1 MRSLPPPADRSVD
14 IAALLRCPR
23 CRSTIEREP
32 LRCAGRACVY
42 HQAGFPRASG
52 QPVLI
57 DFDDSVI
64 RRETFEAGPGIVYER
79 RHRQSRL
86 GAFLDRLIQ
95 GRSRVSADKIATF
108 VRLVPPHGR
117 ILVIGGGS
125 RGGGTEGLYDSAHS
139 VIGTDVYASPF
150 TQVVSDGHALPFAD
164 ASFDGVLIQ
173 AVLEHVLEPV
183 RVVAEIHRVLKPD
196 GLVYAETPFMQQ
208 VHEAAY
214 DFTRFTLSGHRWL
227 FRRFEEIEA
236 GPTATSGAALLWA
249 ITFFLRSLGASP
261 RLRTALTAPFFWVR
275 VLERFATPGPAQDAA
290 SGFYFIGRRSE
301 TSLRPSDMPGY
312 YEAKQR
318 G

>member
-1 MRSLPPPADRSVD
+1 MAPAIDD
-14 IAALLRCPR
+14 LLRCPR
-23 CRSTIEREP
+23 CRGPIEPEP
-32 LRCAGRACVY
+32 LRCAVQTCAF
-42 HQAGFPRASG
+42 HHAGFPRAG
-52 QPVLI
+52 DQPVLI

-64 RRETFEAGPGIVYER
+64 RRDTFEAGPGVVYAR
-79 RHRQSRL
+79 RHQQSRL

-95 GRSRVSADKIATF
+95 GRSQVSARKIGAF
-108 VRLVPPHGR
+108 VAALPADGRVLV
-117 ILVIGGGS
+117 VGGGS
-125 RGGGTEGLYDSAHS
+125 RGGGTESLYGSALT
-139 VIGTDVYASPF
+139 VIGTDVYASPA

-173 AVLEHVLEPV
+173 AVLEHVLEPA

-227 FRRFEEIEA
+227 FRRFAEIEA
-236 GPTATSGAALLWA
+236 GPTATSGVALLWA
-249 ITFFLRSLGASP
+249 ITFFFRSLGASP
-261 RLRTALTAPFFWVR
+261 RVRTVLTAPFFWVR
-275 VLERFATPGPAQDAA
+275 VLERRSRPGPAQDAA

-301 TSLRPSDMPGY
+301 ASLRPADMPGY
-312 YEAKQR
+312 YDAKQA